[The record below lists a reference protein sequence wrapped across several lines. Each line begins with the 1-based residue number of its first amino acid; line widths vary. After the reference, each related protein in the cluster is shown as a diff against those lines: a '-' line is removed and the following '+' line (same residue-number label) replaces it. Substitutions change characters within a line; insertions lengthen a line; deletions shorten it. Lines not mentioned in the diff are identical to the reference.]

1 MAIDGHYLR
10 DQLPSVVMALVQV
23 APTGGYAFHFYVR
36 FSASAKDQW
45 LQAKVEAPE
54 EERAEMTKDTAKAGF
69 F

>member
-1 MAIDGHYLR
+1 
-10 DQLPSVVMALVQV
+10 MALVQL
-23 APTGGYAFHFYVR
+23 APTSGYAFHFYAR
-36 FSASAKDQW
+36 FAASAKDQW